1 MKRNFLT
8 AAAVLTLAYTLA
20 SVPSSLASVPSS
32 GVEGQCSGQSWT
44 FSYDSLGIRGLFSA
58 SDPYGADLVS
68 GELLGDVLLT
78 YKVRDGL
85 WQTLK
90 NSGRKA
96 SFGCDRVIYTDEGIG
111 GAMELRQSFSLEGE
125 CVRWEIKVANNSR
138 YPVEIGDLAVCIPWK
153 NDGGEDPDEIFER
166 SFIKHAFVSGDASFF
181 YFTRYN
187 GEAPYIMLLPDKG
200 TPLEYYDNLN
210 RGRYYAFIRSSRT
223 GGGNTAGTWRQAH
236 SSDTLAPGDSRTYGF
251 TFLTAD
257 SYAQMRDMLYEYGSV
272 DTKVVPGMTVPR
284 GTEALFSLRCR
295 GGIDSIG
302 AEFPDETVLR
312 HIRSEGD
319 THIYAVNFARLGENM
334 LTVNFDGGR
343 RTYLEFFSCLPAKEL
358 MLKRSAFLTERQQFR
373 DTGRWYDGLYG
384 EYDMVAGELR
394 GPDNPDFYD
403 EKLTYFLASDDPILG
418 KAPFIASKNAVWPD
432 AREIESLEYHIS
444 RFVWGGLQRTGDE
457 HPYEYGVYGT
467 PNWYINRHQDLRL
480 TQTDYKTETMRVWRT
495 YDYPHVIM
503 LWWEMYKIARDYP
516 SLSRLATADEYLD
529 RAYHTARVYFIYPDA
544 LLGDYYE
551 TFKWGAY
558 NELVIPE
565 IIDELQ
571 AVGRTAEADT
581 LRRNWEKK
589 VDYFLHGDKYPYR
602 SEYAA
607 DRTAFESTYALVKY
621 ADRHGIDPAATAA
634 FMDRQNLANL
644 ACRGVLENQWF
655 LLGSD
660 FFNSSDWSLL
670 TYMTR
675 MGGSSLL
682 DYGIRY
688 AAEPYD
694 WIRLGYSSCLAQYGM
709 MNAGDEESGYGFW
722 QPGREKDGA
731 LGMSYMPL
739 KSGQAW
745 IGTLEARGP
754 WRYCGEGD
762 LGMCAVTRSAAT
774 IFVTDPLFGPF
785 VYGGSLETGDD
796 YGIIPENETLT
807 RFFAVTDKVR
817 FGLEVRGGHFAEG
830 VEMALDKG
838 MKRLDFVTE
847 ATVLPDGSPAEIPTE
862 LLVEKIA
869 GLSGTPALYVD
880 GRRVRPVRDPDG
892 RLRFPLSAGHP
903 VSLRF

>member
-1 MKRNFLT
+1 
-8 AAAVLTLAYTLA
+8 
-20 SVPSSLASVPSS
+20 
-32 GVEGQCSGQSWT
+32 
-44 FSYDSLGIRGLFSA
+44 
-58 SDPYGADLVS
+58 
-68 GELLGDVLLT
+68 
-78 YKVRDGL
+78 
-85 WQTLK
+85 
-90 NSGRKA
+90 
-96 SFGCDRVIYTDEGIG
+96 
-111 GAMELRQSFSLEGE
+111 
-125 CVRWEIKVANNSR
+125 
-138 YPVEIGDLAVCIPWK
+138 
-153 NDGGEDPDEIFER
+153 
-166 SFIKHAFVSGDASFF
+166 
-181 YFTRYN
+181 
-187 GEAPYIMLLPDKG
+187 
-200 TPLEYYDNLN
+200 
-210 RGRYYAFIRSSRT
+210 
-223 GGGNTAGTWRQAH
+223 
-236 SSDTLAPGDSRTYGF
+236 
-251 TFLTAD
+251 
-257 SYAQMRDMLYEYGSV
+257 
-272 DTKVVPGMTVPR
+272 
-284 GTEALFSLRCR
+284 
-295 GGIDSIG
+295 
-302 AEFPDETVLR
+302 
-312 HIRSEGD
+312 
-319 THIYAVNFARLGENM
+319 
-334 LTVNFDGGR
+334 
-343 RTYLEFFSCLPAKEL
+343 
-358 MLKRSAFLTERQQFR
+358 
-373 DTGRWYDGLYG
+373 
-384 EYDMVAGELR
+384 
-394 GPDNPDFYD
+394 
-403 EKLTYFLASDDPILG
+403 
-418 KAPFIASKNAVWPD
+418 
-432 AREIESLEYHIS
+432 
-444 RFVWGGLQRTGDE
+444 
-457 HPYEYGVYGT
+457 
-467 PNWYINRHQDLRL
+467 
-480 TQTDYKTETMRVWRT
+480 
-495 YDYPHVIM
+495 
-503 LWWEMYKIARDYP
+503 
-516 SLSRLATADEYLD
+516 
-529 RAYHTARVYFIYPDA
+529 
-544 LLGDYYE
+544 
-551 TFKWGAY
+551 
-558 NELVIPE
+558 
-565 IIDELQ
+565 
-571 AVGRTAEADT
+571 
-581 LRRNWEKK
+581 
-589 VDYFLHGDKYPYR
+589 
-602 SEYAA
+602 
-607 DRTAFESTYALVKY
+607 
-621 ADRHGIDPAATAA
+621 
-634 FMDRQNLANL
+634 MDRQNLANL

-762 LGMCAVTRSAAT
+762 LGMCAVTRSAAA

-892 RLRFPLSAGHP
+892 RLRFPLPAGHP